1 MANRTDW
8 NERTEITMAVITWFD
23 AEYEYEL
30 EIENE
35 DRMDDKEF
43 IDWIEKNAENL
54 AKADAEENET
64 IFEGIDRID
73 FKEDYIDD
81 DALFDEEYRDIWLN
95 IRLPRVLLA
104 VLVGAALATAGVIMQ
119 GLFRNPMA
127 DPGLLGVSSG
137 SALMVGVAI
146 VLPFSFP
153 VVLVLYEQ
161 MVFAIA
167 GSLVVCTIIFLI
179 TQRHRDGSMMQ
190 LLLAGIAINALCG
203 AAIGI
208 LSYIGDEQQL
218 RQLTLWM
225 MGNLGQAQ
233 WPTLLVASS
242 FILPAIIATT
252 CLAGTLNLL
261 QLGDEEAH
269 YLGVNVK
276 RKRQQLLLVSSLLV
290 GAAVSVSGIIG
301 FIGLVIPHL
310 IRMTTGANHRW
321 LIPCSA
327 LAGACL
333 LLMADTLARTLV
345 QPAEMPVGLLT
356 SLLGG
361 PYFMW
366 LILRNRRIT

>member
-1 MANRTDW
+1 MSRRITLSLWLLAGSLIVMTIMATGFGALRLPVNVLWSGSD
-8 NERTEITMAVITWFD
+8 
-23 AEYEYEL
+23 
-30 EIENE
+30 
-35 DRMDDKEF
+35 
-43 IDWIEKNAENL
+43 
-54 AKADAEENET
+54 ET
-64 IFEGIDRID
+64 LRQ
-73 FKEDYIDD
+73 
-81 DALFDEEYRDIWLN
+81 IWLT

-104 VLVGAALATAGVIMQ
+104 LVIGGSLALAGCVMQ
-119 GLFRNPMA
+119 GLFRNSLA
-127 DPGLLGVSSG
+127 DPGLLGISSG
-137 SALMVGVAI
+137 AALAVALWV
-146 VLPFSFP
+146 VLPLALP
-153 VVLVLYEQ
+153 ALVMLYAP
-161 MVFAIA
+161 MLAAFFGALAATGV
-167 GSLVVCTIIFLI
+167 IFLLSKQHD
-179 TQRHRDGSMMQ
+179 TSLSR
-190 LLLAGIAINALCG
+190 LLLVGIAINALCG

>member
-1 MANRTDW
+1 MG
-8 NERTEITMAVITWFD
+8 
-23 AEYEYEL
+23 L
-30 EIENE
+30 SLLL
-35 DRMDDKEF
+35 
-43 IDWIEKNAENL
+43 L
-54 AKADAEENET
+54 ALVLFGASQGALK
-64 IFEGIDRID
+64 ISF
-73 FKEDYIDD
+73 

-127 DPGLLGVSSG
+127 DPG
-137 SALMVGVAI
+137 
-146 VLPFSFP
+146 
-153 VVLVLYEQ
+153 
-161 MVFAIA
+161 
-167 GSLVVCTIIFLI
+167 LVVCTIIFLI